1 MMQSTKLATKLATK
15 KKSPHKPGRAQESTA
30 VEKSKINILVTG
42 ANGFVGRNL
51 CTVLARRDDVRL
63 YRHDVEQTH
72 GELET
77 ALAAADVVYHLA
89 GVNRPLDPADFA
101 KGNADFTRQICDRL
115 LALKRSPLIV
125 LSSSTQAELDNPY
138 GASKRQAEQI
148 VADYAQTCA
157 ARYANDPE
165 SLRLCVSALN
175 PPQSTK
181 LTTKLTTKLDTTHYS
196 PLTTHHSPYARVFR
210 LPNVFGKW
218 SRPNYNSAV
227 ATWCHNIAHGLPIQV
242 RDPAATVTLVYI
254 DDVVNAFLACL
265 VPSAGEDPQP
275 PCVQAGIAPTYTRTL
290 GEITELIRGFRAG
303 RETLAVPGQTDAFV
317 KKLYAT
323 YLSFLPEDQFG
334 YPLKMNVD
342 ARGSFTEFIRTPE
355 RGQVSVNISRPGI
368 VKGNHWHHT
377 KVEKFLVVSGRG
389 VIRFRKVD
397 GGMLRGGEDNAE
409 TQRRREEGEDNAET
423 QRRREEDNAETQRRG
438 EEKILEYFVSGEKLE
453 VIDIPPGYTHNIEN
467 LGDTEMV
474 TVMWANEPFD
484 PAVPDTIFEKV

>member
-1 MMQSTKLATKLATK
+1 MLPERIAQNMMQSTKLATK

-165 SLRLCVSALN
+165 SPRLCGSALN
-175 PPQSTK
+175 P
-181 LTTKLTTKLDTTHYS
+181 
-196 PLTTHHSPYARVFR
+196 PYARVFR

-409 TQRRREEGEDNAET
+409 A
-423 QRRREEDNAETQRRG
+423 QRRG

>member
-1 MMQSTKLATKLATK
+1 M
-15 KKSPHKPGRAQESTA
+15 
-30 VEKSKINILVTG
+30 EKSKINILVTG

-148 VADYAQTCA
+148 VSDYAHACA
-157 ARYANDPE
+157 EAI
-165 SLRLCVSALN
+165 N

-181 LTTKLTTKLDTTHYS
+181 LATKLETTHHS
-196 PLTTHHSPYARVFR
+196 PLTTHHSPLCISALNPPYARVFR

-409 TQRRREEGEDNAET
+409 TQRR
-423 QRRREEDNAETQRRG
+423 G

-484 PAVPDTIFEKV
+484 PAVPDTIFEKVDG